1 MTTELTIKNGPSKL
15 DLMLALFDSDARG
28 PRFVTFKI
36 EGFWHHLDGTS
47 WGCPGLLAGKPP
59 TEEDK
64 KTIEEK
70 PYILLPTQEIS
81 VSVNSVRC
89 TGFENREEWDVTG
102 KVHGRV
108 AGVRIDE
115 EDIPYRAKINT
126 KTRFGTIEFD

>member
-1 MTTELTIKNGPSKL
+1 MTTELIVKNGPSKL

-28 PRFVTFKI
+28 SRFVTFKV
-36 EGFWHHLDGTS
+36 EGFWHHLDGAP
-47 WGCPGLLAGKPP
+47 WGRPGLLAGEPP

-70 PYILLPTQEIS
+70 PHVLLPTQEIS

-89 TGFENREEWDVTG
+89 TGFEGGEEWDVTG
-102 KVHGRV
+102 KVHGHV
-108 AGVRIDE
+108 MGVRIDE
-115 EDIPYRAKINT
+115 KDIPYRAKINT